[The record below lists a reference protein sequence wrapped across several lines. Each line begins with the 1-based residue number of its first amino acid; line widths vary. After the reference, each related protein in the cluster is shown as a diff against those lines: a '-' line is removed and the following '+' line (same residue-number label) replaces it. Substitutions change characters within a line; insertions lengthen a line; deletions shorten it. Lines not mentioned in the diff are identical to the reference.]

1 MMRWPLAALA
11 LLMAATVPRD
21 APRAQEMPEV
31 AAMQGPGLGCAAPF
45 LLRAGAPTARRV
57 VAEEP
62 PPWRRAMLTCLAEAG
77 NPKRPLRR
85 T

>member
-1 MMRWPLAALA
+1 MTRWPLAALT
-11 LLMAATVPRD
+11 LLLACATPRE
-21 APRAQEMPEV
+21 APGAQDLPDV
-31 AAMQGPGLGCAAPF
+31 AAMRGPGLGCAAPF
-45 LLRAGAPTARRV
+45 LLQATAAQARRV

-62 PPWRRAMLTCLAEAG
+62 PPLRRAMLTCVMEAG

>member
-1 MMRWPLAALA
+1 MMRWPLAALV
-11 LLMAATVPRD
+11 LMVLGMAPWH
-21 APRAQEMPEV
+21 APRAQELPEV
-31 AAMQGPGLGCAAPF
+31 AAMHGPGLGCAAPF
-45 LLRAGAPTARRV
+45 LLRAGAPAARRV

-62 PPWRRAMLTCLAEAG
+62 PPWRRAMLTCLVEAG